1 MEVREATHTAD
12 DLLRDLRAGVKE
24 IVRDALA
31 EADRLRE
38 EADETLARYD
48 EIVHEATRLRSAIF
62 SGRWS

>member
-12 DLLRDLRAGVKE
+12 ALLRDLRAGVKE